1 MDSVELHLPVS
12 AKLKSQKIMGKR
24 ILGENYYTGKDE
36 QESDNTP
43 KQNDFLYFKCH
54 NFPRKLKPR
63 DKAQAKKIW
72 NILAF
77 SFPFGSLLP
86 LVQSK
91 QQNVIY
97 HNNV

>member
-1 MDSVELHLPVS
+1 MDSVELRLPVS

-63 DKAQAKKIW
+63 DKAQAKKILEYSCIFLSFW
-72 NILAF
+72 ILIAL
-77 SFPFGSLLP
+77 SPE
-86 LVQSK
+86 
-91 QQNVIY
+91 
-97 HNNV
+97 